1 MQNNL
6 EEDFKPNLTPKQII
20 QLGSFGGTY
29 FRDLKA
35 TETINNIDYTDV
47 WKELPSDWIE
57 GLDISKSI
65 SSQKYLKKSNKYNV
79 KCGTSL
85 EDWNKSG
92 WIENIDPYG
101 WFMWYCRYYQG
112 RRCYDDERQIKRQ
125 ISFVNRW
132 RPNLCSKIID
142 KIEDLNDENQINEKL
157 YNFQISPGIR
167 QSLQHWG
174 YVLTKEDFMSY
185 INNK

>member
-79 KCGTSL
+79 
-85 EDWNKSG
+85 
-92 WIENIDPYG
+92 
-101 WFMWYCRYYQG
+101 
-112 RRCYDDERQIKRQ
+112 
-125 ISFVNRW
+125 
-132 RPNLCSKIID
+132 CSHI
-142 KIEDLNDENQINEKL
+142 LL
-157 YNFQISPGIR
+157 YS
-167 QSLQHWG
+167 
-174 YVLTKEDFMSY
+174 
-185 INNK
+185 